1 VRAIELI
8 VDGYVRLANRVAL
21 VDLLAHRHRLL
32 DEITARPTVAGT
44 DFGAPVKNLIED
56 EIVVIKA
63 GLEKLEVADGARG
76 ELKPIAGDVLIQQQ
90 D

>member
-1 VRAIELI
+1 
-8 VDGYVRLANRVAL
+8 
-21 VDLLAHRHRLL
+21 L
-32 DEITARPTVAGT
+32 DEITAPPTVAGT

-76 ELKPIAGDVLIQQQ
+76 ELKPLGGDVLIQQQ